1 MSQGVSRGDR
11 GRAEDGRAG
20 ATEGARGWRSG
31 HPSPAAVGR
40 PFPGEDGG
48 SGGDV
53 FSFHL
58 SLAVAARLQ
67 VRTRA
72 PGPFPAHR
80 SPSDPVPRLRRP
92 DPATPPPTPLGAR
105 APDPLWSRGPLAPHP
120 PPLVPGLSTLSS
132 SYDPPPAP
140 VTVPHPHPRF
150 LPGPDAAPNLSAS
163 SEGGGRGPSL
173 RGGLPAGC

>member
-1 MSQGVSRGDR
+1 MK
-11 GRAEDGRAG
+11 EDGRAG

-132 SYDPPPAP
+132 PYGPPPAP
-140 VTVPHPHPRF
+140 VTAPLMITKPGGHRPHPQHNDHPTHKSTG
-150 LPGPDAAPNLSAS
+150 LNMQGA
-163 SEGGGRGPSL
+163 GPSARREIKKAL
-173 RGGLPAGC
+173 LFRR